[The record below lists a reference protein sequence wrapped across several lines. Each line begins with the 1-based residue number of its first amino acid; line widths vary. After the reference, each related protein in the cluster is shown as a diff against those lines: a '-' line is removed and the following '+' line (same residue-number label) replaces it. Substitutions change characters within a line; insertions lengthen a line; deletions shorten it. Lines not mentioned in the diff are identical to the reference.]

1 MALRGLQKGSKS
13 NYVSEIVLIFTI
25 LGLSQVKDLML
36 IRNQDLN
43 NQNVVI
49 NNNNKKTQNL
59 FSKTNFI
66 RKTLFIAV
74 FLRGSKACKT
84 GACTVHKKCF
94 SLFIKKVVDLDW
106 PLQAYFIFETYF
118 TC

>member
-1 MALRGLQKGSKS
+1 VALRGLQKGSKS

-49 NNNNKKTQNL
+49 NNNKKKKLRIYFQKLILFGRPYLLL
-59 FSKTNFI
+59 FSLEAQRLVKLVHRALGPCVTNF
-66 RKTLFIAV
+66 
-74 FLRGSKACKT
+74 
-84 GACTVHKKCF
+84 F
-94 SLFIKKVVDLDW
+94 SLR
-106 PLQAYFIFETYF
+106 P
-118 TC
+118 

>member
-1 MALRGLQKGSKS
+1 VALRGLQKGSKS

-36 IRNQDLN
+36 IRNQNLN

-49 NNNNKKTQNL
+49 NKKKTQNL

-84 GACTVHKKCF
+84 GAPCTKNVFLF
-94 SLFIKKVVDLDW
+94 S
-106 PLQAYFIFETYF
+106 
-118 TC
+118 